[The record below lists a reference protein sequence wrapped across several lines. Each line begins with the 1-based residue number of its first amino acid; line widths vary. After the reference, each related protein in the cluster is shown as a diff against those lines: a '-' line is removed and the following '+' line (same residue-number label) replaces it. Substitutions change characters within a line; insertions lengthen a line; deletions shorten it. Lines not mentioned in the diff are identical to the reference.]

1 MMRGDGTIRKGG
13 VELALQDFEGQILN
27 VLKDGV
33 IVMDHERKII
43 TMNDAAEQLTGWRLG
58 EPVPYCSFCQQRKV
72 ERGEERCYLIQHE
85 RSPYFTSEMPTY
97 SGKMVDVEMNT
108 ARILNDP
115 VSGSTYYLLVLRDF
129 TERKRREAHAL
140 REQMVRELIQA
151 REEEH
156 ERLAQELH
164 DGVGQSLFS
173 IALALGALQS
183 DVKDV
188 EKKEYIESVLAE
200 VSRLIDNVK
209 GYSKR
214 LRPIEL
220 DQFGLGSALSVLVD
234 SFATQ
239 YPLVVFHTD
248 IRLSFRYDRVI
259 EINIYRIIQE
269 ALVNSMKYAHP
280 NTIDFRIVERNGG
293 IDLSLKDDGGGF
305 DPQKVVKG
313 LGLRHM
319 EERAKTIHGT
329 FTLQSIPGQG
339 TDISVSVPL
348 ERGRYDTD

>member
-1 MMRGDGTIRKGG
+1 M
-13 VELALQDFEGQILN
+13 ALQDFENQILN

-33 IVMDHERKII
+33 IVMDHDRNII
-43 TMNDAAEQLTGWRLG
+43 TMNEAAEQLTGWQVG
-58 EPVPYCSFCQQRKV
+58 EPVPYCSFCQRREV
-72 ERGEERCYLIQHE
+72 GLNEERCYLIQHE

-115 VSGSTYYLLVLRDF
+115 ISGATYYLLVLRDF

-140 REQMVRELIQA
+140 REQMVRELIRA

-183 DVKDV
+183 DVSDPDKKD
-188 EKKEYIESVLAE
+188 YIESVLAE
-200 VSRLIDNVK
+200 VSRLIDNVR
-209 GYSKR
+209 GYSKQ

-220 DQFGLGSALSVLVD
+220 DQFGLGSALGVLFD
-234 SFATQ
+234 SFATR
-239 YPLVVFHTD
+239 YPLVSFRTD
-248 IRLSFRYDRVI
+248 IRLAERYDRVI
-259 EINIYRIIQE
+259 EINVYRIIQE
-269 ALVNSMKYAHP
+269 ALVNCMKYAQASAITCRVVEH
-280 NTIDFRIVERNGG
+280 NGRIEM
-293 IDLSLKDDGGGF
+293 LFQDDGIGF
-305 DPQKVVKG
+305 EPQEVAIG

-319 EERAKTIHGT
+319 EERAKTVHGQ
-329 FTLQSIPGQG
+329 FTLESSIGRG
-339 TDISVSVPL
+339 TDISVSVPV
-348 ERGRYDTD
+348 ERGRDETD

>member
-1 MMRGDGTIRKGG
+1 MG
-13 VELALQDFEGQILN
+13 LHDFEGQILN
-27 VLKDGV
+27 VLKDGI
-33 IVMDHERKII
+33 IVMDHNRQII
-43 TMNDAAEQLTGWRLG
+43 TMNAAAEQLTGWRLD
-58 EPVPYCSFCQQRKV
+58 EPVPYCSFCQHRNI
-72 ERGEERCYLIQHE
+72 EPGEERCYLIHYE

-115 VSGSTYYLLVLRDF
+115 ISGSTYYVLVLRDF

-156 ERLAQELH
+156 ERLSRELH

-183 DVKDV
+183 DVSDP
-188 EKKEYIESVLAE
+188 EKKAYIESVLAE
-200 VSRLIDNVK
+200 VSRLVDNVK
-209 GYSKR
+209 GYSKQ

-220 DQFGLGSALSVLVD
+220 DQFGLASALKVLLD
-234 SFATQ
+234 SFATR
-239 YPLVVFHTD
+239 YPHVTFDSNIHLA
-248 IRLSFRYDRVI
+248 SRYDHLL
-259 EINIYRIIQE
+259 EINLYRIVQE

-280 NTIDFRIVERNGG
+280 RTVTCRIVESDGR
-293 IDLSLKDDGGGF
+293 IELMVKDDGAGF
-305 DPQKVVKG
+305 QTDKVGNG

-329 FTLQSIPGQG
+329 FTLHSVVNRG
-339 TDISVSVPL
+339 TDISVSVPI
-348 ERGRYDTD
+348 ERGRHESD

>member
-1 MMRGDGTIRKGG
+1 M
-13 VELALQDFEGQILN
+13 ALQDFERQILN

-33 IVMDHERKII
+33 IVMDHDRNII
-43 TMNDAAEQLTGWRLG
+43 TMNEAAEQLTGWRLG
-58 EPVPYCSFCQQRKV
+58 EPVPYCSFCQRR
-72 ERGEERCYLIQHE
+72 EIGPDEDRCYLIQHE

-115 VSGSTYYLLVLRDF
+115 ISGATYYLLVLRDF

-140 REQMVRELIQA
+140 REQMVWELIRA

-183 DVKDV
+183 DVSDPDKKD
-188 EKKEYIESVLAE
+188 YIESVLAE
-200 VSRLIDNVK
+200 VGRLIDNVR
-209 GYSKR
+209 GYSKQ

-220 DQFGLGSALSVLVD
+220 DQFGLGSALNVLVD
-234 SFATQ
+234 SFATR
-239 YPLVVFHTD
+239 YPLVTFRTD
-248 IRLSFRYDRVI
+248 IRLADRYERVI
-259 EINIYRIIQE
+259 EINVYRIVQE
-269 ALVNSMKYAHP
+269 ALVNSMKYAQAS
-280 NTIDFRIVERNGG
+280 TIDCRIVEHDGQ
-293 IDLSLKDDGGGF
+293 IDVLFKDDGNGF
-305 DPQKVVKG
+305 DQQRVAKG

-319 EERAKTIHGT
+319 EERTKTIHGT
-329 FTLQSIPGQG
+329 FTLESVIGQG
-339 TDISVSVPL
+339 TEISVSVPI